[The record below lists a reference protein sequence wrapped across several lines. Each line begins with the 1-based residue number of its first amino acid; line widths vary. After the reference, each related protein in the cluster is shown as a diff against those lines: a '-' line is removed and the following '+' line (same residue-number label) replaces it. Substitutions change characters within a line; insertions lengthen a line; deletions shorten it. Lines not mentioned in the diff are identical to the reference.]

1 MKSIFRKRKWAF
13 FGLLFSIASIV
24 LLLCAIP
31 FLLFEEQENHE
42 DSIEL
47 GLLAWNTLLSFVSM
61 VFYFVDQIK
70 HLTFKQNKRVISKIQ
85 SNFWDKSLLWLV
97 VVGFPAFILLDIW
110 GNLQTIIFLTYHL
123 VIFVLITVD
132 IIRAFKN
139 TKKKLFVFLSFSQEE
154 INLVL
159 KPKIIRSPEIEF
171 LGFWSNITTE
181 PNQRE
186 ICINSIAA
194 TINHFLTSEKE
205 EIYFGFDAKD
215 LDELLIRVDMEK
227 CELIKL
233 QPEDFI
239 KNLCV

>member
-13 FGLLFSIASIV
+13 FGLFFSIASIV

-31 FLLFEEQENHE
+31 FLLFEEQENQE

-61 VFYFVDQIK
+61 VFYFVDKIK

-85 SNFWDKSLLWLV
+85 SNFWDKLLLWLV

-110 GNLQTIIFLTYHL
+110 GNLQTILFLTYHL
-123 VIFVLITVD
+123 VVFFLMTVD
-132 IIRAFKN
+132 VIRAFKN

-159 KPKIIRSPEIEF
+159 KPKIIRTPEIEF